1 MRAVVKS
8 APSDSCRILFF
19 AALLASLC
27 FAQVFAQK
35 TLKPSP
41 PKYLQ
46 TEVRDKGNHRG
57 RETAKEQRKRS
68 FTLLVKNG
76 AGSIDVY
83 LYPKSFFEDMGMGF
97 NKGDEITLTGSNVRQ
112 GETDLVLA
120 REVVK
125 GNNTFLLRHA
135 KIDKKC
141 VSSRRTRLANRRICV
156 NCRTF
161 LSANDLKS
169 SDHIPVAAL
178 GIVSKLLDRV
188 PGRYTL
194 DASLFGRN
202 MPIARYDERSGVTG
216 HCTPKG
222 ASMLPQEHLRLG
234 VPCSTPSYPPF
245 RGHLPL
251 KSALSSLE
259 LYFRKILSR
268 RRHTA

>member
-8 APSDSCRILFF
+8 APSDSCRILL

-27 FAQVFAQK
+27 FAQFARK

-46 TEVRDKGNHRG
+46 REVKDKGNHRG
-57 RETAKEQRKRS
+57 RETAKEQRIEIVHPAREEWRGLHRR
-68 FTLLVKNG
+68 LLV
-76 AGSIDVY
+76 SEV
-83 LYPKSFFEDMGMGF
+83 LGMGF

-202 MPIARYDERSGVTG
+202 MLIARYDERSGVTG

-222 ASMLPQEHLRLG
+222 ASMLPQEHLSLG

-245 RGHLPL
+245 RGHLPT
-251 KSALSSLE
+251 
-259 LYFRKILSR
+259 KIRFIFS
-268 RRHTA
+268 